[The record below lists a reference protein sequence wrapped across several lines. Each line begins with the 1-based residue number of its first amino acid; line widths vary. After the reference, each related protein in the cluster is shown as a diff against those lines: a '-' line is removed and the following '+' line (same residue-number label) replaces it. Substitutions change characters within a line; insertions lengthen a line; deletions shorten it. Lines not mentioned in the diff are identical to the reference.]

1 MVYETSRKVSPR
13 ISKIRSKNKNFIK
26 LCLNS
31 DLSSEIT
38 LQPLKRYD
46 LDAAIIFS
54 DILIVPYA
62 LGQDVRFTKGLGPVL
77 SNFNIR
83 NFNSFNNLEELQKK
97 LRPVYDSIK
106 KVRKKLDAN
115 KTLIS
120 FVGAPWTLLTYMFGL
135 KKKDEKLNIEKFL
148 KEKKIINNVLE
159 SLTEYL
165 CLHINNQIKAGAN
178 IVQIFDSWA
187 GLLQYD
193 DFHTFCIEPNK
204 KIVNFCKKKKKI
216 PVICFPKGIGKKY
229 SIFNN
234 LVKPD
239 GINLD
244 YDINP
249 IWARQNLGDVV
260 FQGGMHPRILLK
272 SENLIQKEAK
282 KYLDIFKDVPY
293 IFNLGHGLV
302 PETDPM
308 KLKKLIEFVKRYK

>member
-1 MVYETSRKVSPR
+1 M
-13 ISKIRSKNKNFIK
+13 
-26 LCLNS
+26 
-31 DLSSEIT
+31 
-38 LQPLKRYD
+38 
-46 LDAAIIFS
+46 
-54 DILIVPYA
+54 
-62 LGQDVRFTKGLGPVL
+62 
-77 SNFNIR
+77 
-83 NFNSFNNLEELQKK
+83 QKK

-204 KIVNFCKKKKKI
+204 KIVNFCKKKKI